1 MEYPILNVKP
11 KDRQMVDVFMGY
23 NHNIRIGENEF
34 YDMNNMTSDNFPV
47 LSPRKL
53 RSFYK
58 KDAFEYVSGMI
69 AKDKLCF
76 VVGEKFYIGDEAVE
90 MDLDTQD
97 QGVDARQLVSMGS
110 YIIIVPDNKWVNTIK
125 KDGVYEW
132 GEIEHQVS
140 VDTNVTIAYF
150 RLCDADGVVYTD
162 DKVRPGIKP
171 TEEDGN
177 LWLDTDTT
185 PPVLKR
191 YSKNNGTWMIIPET
205 YVKISVG
212 SETTKI
218 GSGFSVGDGVEISGI
233 TYRSYSNLNGLHTVV
248 ACGEDY
254 IVING
259 MPASVDYNDDELEEK
274 GVFTITRKMP
284 IMDFVIES
292 NNRLWGCRYGNGANG
307 EFVNEIYASKLGD
320 FKNWNSFQG
329 ISTDSYVASCGSDGP
344 FTGAISYKGFPIF
357 FKENCMHK
365 VYGDYPANFR
375 IQHTPCQGV
384 QSGSDKSLAIV
395 NETLFYKSQDAVC
408 AYDGSVPVEVSEALG
423 NVRYSN
429 AAACAHG
436 NKYYISMKDASG
448 AFLLFVYDTSK
459 NVWHKED
466 GFPARMLLSYEHEI
480 YACCYGHYFDKP
492 GFSKFVITLL
502 GSGDGEYEH
511 DDDLYWMVETGSLGM
526 SLPDMK
532 YISKLLI
539 RMSIEERGDVSICI
553 QYDSAG
559 EWEKVWTSREVTAMR
574 SFGIPV
580 RLKRCDHF
588 RIRISGYGYAKI
600 YSITKTIEKGSDVS

>member
-34 YDMNNMTSDNFPV
+34 YDMNNMTSDSFPV
-47 LSPRKL
+47 LSPRKI

-58 KDAFEYVSGMI
+58 KDTFEYVSGMI
-69 AKDKLCF
+69 AKDKLCC
-76 VVGEKFYIGDEAVE
+76 VVGEKFYIGNEAVE

-97 QGVDARQLVSMGS
+97 QGVDVRQLVSMGS
-110 YIIIVPDNKWVNTIK
+110 YIIIVPDNKWVNTVK

-132 GEIEHQVS
+132 GNIEQTNTF
-140 VDTNVTIAYF
+140 DTSKTIIYNY
-150 RLCDADGVVYTD
+150 LCNIEGKKYTD
-162 DKVRPGIKP
+162 KEIRPGEKP
-171 TEEDGN
+171 AEENGN
-177 LWLDTDTT
+177 LWLDMDTT

-191 YSKNNGTWMIIPET
+191 YSEANKAWIIVPDT
-205 YVKISVG
+205 YVCMEASG
-212 SETTKI
+212 I
-218 GSGFSVGDGVEISGI
+218 GSGFSKNDSVEISGI
-233 TYRSYSNLNGLHTVV
+233 AYESWSSLNGRHTIF
-248 ACGEDY
+248 ACDKDY
-254 IVING
+254 IVIDG
-259 MPASVDYNDDELEEK
+259 MPNRFDYQDDEIED
-274 GVFTITRKMP
+274 GGIVTIARKMP
-284 IMDFVIES
+284 LMDFVIEC
-292 NNRLWGCRYGNGANG
+292 NNRLWGCRYGYGANG

-329 ISTDSYVASCGSDGP
+329 ISTDSYVASCGTDGP
-344 FTGAISYKGFPIF
+344 FTGAITHKGYPLF
-357 FKENCMHK
+357 FKENCVHK
-365 VYGDYPANFR
+365 VYGDYPANFL
-375 IQHTPCQGV
+375 IQDTPCQGV

-395 NETLFYKSQDAVC
+395 NETLYYKSANAVC

-423 NVRYSN
+423 KVRYSN

-448 AFLLFVYDTSK
+448 AFILFVYDTSK
-459 NVWHKED
+459 RVWHKED

-480 YACCYGHYFDKP
+480 YVCCYSHYFDKP

-502 GSGDGEYEH
+502 GSGGGEYEH
-511 DDDLYWMVETGSLGM
+511 DDDVSWMVETGPLGM

-553 QYDSAG
+553 QYDSEG
-559 EWEKVWTSREVTAMR
+559 EWKKVWASQEVTAMR
-574 SFGIPV
+574 SFAIPV